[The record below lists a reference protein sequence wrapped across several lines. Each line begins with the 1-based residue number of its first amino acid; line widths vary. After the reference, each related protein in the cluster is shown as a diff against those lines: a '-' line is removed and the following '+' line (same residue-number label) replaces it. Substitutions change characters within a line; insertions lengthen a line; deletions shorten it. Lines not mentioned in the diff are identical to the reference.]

1 MHQGQPPVS
10 FILRPDKSEK
20 DRQQQEDKNETEVG
34 VHNSGHRCLF
44 FINLVFE
51 KLGYD
56 RFGPIIHFSPGI

>member
-44 FINLVFE
+44 FINLVCE
-51 KLGYD
+51 RLGCD
-56 RFGPIIHFSPGI
+56 